1 MVFSSPVFL
10 FFFLPVVLVLYFLP
24 LLKKYRNFILLISS
38 LLFYAYGEPKFVF
51 LMIAVVLLDY
61 LLALL
66 AYSYKESER
75 KLRLLVVLT
84 VISNLALLGIF
95 KYTNFI
101 TLNLNQVG
109 FENVTPTQISL
120 PIGISFFLFQAMS
133 YVFDVSR
140 GVAVL
145 QKNPLNVLLYVCLFP
160 QLVAGPIV
168 RYQTVAD
175 EINRRSVK
183 LNEFVEGCERF
194 IFGLAKKCIFA
205 NTFGVTADY
214 CFGLVGNTGI
224 GSDAFSIYIAWL
236 GAISYTLQIYFDFSG
251 YSDMAIGLG
260 LMFGFH
266 FEENFNYPYMSRS
279 ISEFWRRWHI
289 SMGTWFRDYVYFPLG
304 GSRMP
309 SLMGVVRNLIIVWL
323 LTGIWHGANWTF
335 ILWGIWQL
343 IWIVFEKVTG
353 FPEKSNNGKL
363 KILYRCLVL
372 LLIVIGWVLFR
383 SESVESALEYLGV
396 MFTIPDRKIN
406 GSELFILKDI
416 FLLMTVGIIL
426 STDYP
431 KKIISKYKNTVL
443 YRSALIFVFLL
454 SVAFSITTA
463 YDPFIYFNF

>member
-1 MVFSSPVFL
+1 
-10 FFFLPVVLVLYFLP
+10 
-24 LLKKYRNFILLISS
+24 
-38 LLFYAYGEPKFVF
+38 
-51 LMIAVVLLDY
+51 
-61 LLALL
+61 
-66 AYSYKESER
+66 
-75 KLRLLVVLT
+75 
-84 VISNLALLGIF
+84 
-95 KYTNFI
+95 
-101 TLNLNQVG
+101 
-109 FENVTPTQISL
+109 
-120 PIGISFFLFQAMS
+120 
-133 YVFDVSR
+133 
-140 GVAVL
+140 
-145 QKNPLNVLLYVCLFP
+145 
-160 QLVAGPIV
+160 
-168 RYQTVAD
+168 
-175 EINRRSVK
+175 
-183 LNEFVEGCERF
+183 
-194 IFGLAKKCIFA
+194 
-205 NTFGVTADY
+205 
-214 CFGLVGNTGI
+214 
-224 GSDAFSIYIAWL
+224 
-236 GAISYTLQIYFDFSG
+236 
-251 YSDMAIGLG
+251 
-260 LMFGFH
+260 
-266 FEENFNYPYMSRS
+266 
-279 ISEFWRRWHI
+279 
-289 SMGTWFRDYVYFPLG
+289 MGTWFRDYVYFPLG